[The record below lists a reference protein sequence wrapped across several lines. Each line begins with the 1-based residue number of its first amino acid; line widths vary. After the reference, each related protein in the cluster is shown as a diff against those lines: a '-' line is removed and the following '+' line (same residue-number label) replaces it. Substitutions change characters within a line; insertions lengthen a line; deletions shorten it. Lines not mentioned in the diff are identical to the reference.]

1 MEKELKRYLKRKIR
15 ISLAVVVSFL
25 ITGSVSLSSIVSS
38 NDILIENDKLILGKL
53 SEKMSEN
60 IPIYGENI
68 PIDERGNGIL
78 EKSLINTE
86 INNSGIIKGNL
97 DVKYFRDTSLG
108 NLFVTMGWGNGIVLY
123 APDDLKLDLDI
134 LVKNSGMISGNFT
147 TKELGSDHFYSG
159 NGILKDYHMRA
170 NANNINKKLNV
181 YNDGIILGNYSVNR
195 VVAEGLKR
203 FYVVFGSGN
212 GNGVMSVYEGSIDKI
227 ENNGV
232 ID

>member
-60 IPIYGENI
+60 TPIYGENI

-97 DVKYFRDTSLG
+97 DMLERWEKMILLFLAIHLMSL
-108 NLFVTMGWGNGIVLY
+108 VM
-123 APDDLKLDLDI
+123 KL
-134 LVKNSGMISGNFT
+134 
-147 TKELGSDHFYSG
+147 SD
-159 NGILKDYHMRA
+159 
-170 NANNINKKLNV
+170 
-181 YNDGIILGNYSVNR
+181 
-195 VVAEGLKR
+195 
-203 FYVVFGSGN
+203 
-212 GNGVMSVYEGSIDKI
+212 
-227 ENNGV
+227 
-232 ID
+232 